1 MARLQRATKSEKKG
15 RLSVLYSNT
24 DSDRLFWSPKT
35 LTLSATDWT
44 GIAAGLSSSDTGH
57 KTMIDIDRTNDSAEI
72 ATSLYNLADFHSMTL
87 GYNNICILKQ
97 PLEAIPD

>member
-1 MARLQRATKSEKKG
+1 
-15 RLSVLYSNT
+15 
-24 DSDRLFWSPKT
+24 
-35 LTLSATDWT
+35 
-44 GIAAGLSSSDTGH
+44 
-57 KTMIDIDRTNDSAEI
+57 MIDIDRTNDSAEI